1 MQDIENVTEKT
12 VVHKRVLKLMGNRFE
27 ISVVSDSAN
36 FAEEKIDLAISE
48 IKRIE
53 KLLTTF
59 SEDSQT
65 NEINRNAGIKPVK
78 VDAEVFN
85 LIHRSLK
92 ISALTQGAFDITYG
106 SIDKS
111 LWNFDVNMKALP
123 DRKTAQESVRLI
135 NYQNVIL
142 NADKQTVFL
151 KEKGMRI
158 GFGGIGKGYAADC
171 AKNLLQQ
178 QGIESGIVNAAGDL
192 ITWGTQPNGKP
203 WTIAIADPDHKML
216 PVSTLNIS
224 NMAIATSGDYE
235 KYAIINGK
243 KYSHTIDPKTGLPVS
258 GIKSVSIICPSA
270 ELADAMATPVTVMGV
285 KVGLD
290 LINQLQQIA
299 CVIIDD
305 HNQIHTS
312 KNINLK
318 N

>member
-1 MQDIENVTEKT
+1 MEPA
-12 VVHKRVLKLMGNRFE
+12 VHKRVLKLMGNRFE
-27 ISVVSDSAN
+27 ISVVSADQ
-36 FAEEKIDLAISE
+36 DLAESKTE
-48 IKRIE
+48 LAVQEVKRIE
-53 KLLTTF
+53 LLLTTF
-59 SEDSQT
+59 NEDSQT

-85 LIHRSLK
+85 LIGRSLK

-111 LWNFDVNMKALP
+111 LWNFDVKMQQLP
-123 DRKTAQESVRLI
+123 DKKTAQDSVRLI
-135 NYQNVIL
+135 NYRNVIL
-142 NADKQTVFL
+142 NPADQTVFL
-151 KEKGMRI
+151 KEAGMRI

-171 AKNLLQQ
+171 AKNLLQK
-178 QGIESGIVNAAGDL
+178 QGITSGIVNAAGDL
-192 ITWGTQPNGKP
+192 ITWGNQPDGKP
-203 WTIAIADPDHKML
+203 WTIAIADPDQKTQ
-216 PVSTLNIS
+216 PFSTLNIS
-224 NMAIATSGDYE
+224 NMAIATSGNYE
-235 KYAIINGK
+235 KYAVINGK

-305 HNQIHTS
+305 HNQVHTS